1 MRRWNISMIV
11 AESSWGIM
19 LEQYGGNK
27 DSLFYK
33 IVIELKNSYA
43 IGKIKRKIIRRVE
56 MCLKIRAG
64 TCLIHDLRYNIRKL
78 LKPQDVCFSVCMLRL

>member
-43 IGKIKRKIIRRVE
+43 IGKIKE
-56 MCLKIRAG
+56 
-64 TCLIHDLRYNIRKL
+64 KL
-78 LKPQDVCFSVCMLRL
+78 SGV